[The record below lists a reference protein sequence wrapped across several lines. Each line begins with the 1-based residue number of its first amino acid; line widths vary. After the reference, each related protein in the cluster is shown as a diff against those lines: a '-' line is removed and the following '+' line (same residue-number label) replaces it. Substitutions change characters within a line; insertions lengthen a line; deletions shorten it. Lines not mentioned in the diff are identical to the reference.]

1 MHQCLYSDCSPGYQR
16 DFEQRA
22 KDNARQQFLE
32 DLKDEVLFTL
42 RQDLMKKH
50 YDEEASRA
58 QGQAREDIRNEIIDE
73 EISFLREQ
81 IEIEVAK
88 DWEDA
93 RKEEM
98 MKVWKQEWQD
108 KIDKLRL

>member
-1 MHQCLYSDCSPGYQR
+1 
-16 DFEQRA
+16 
-22 KDNARQQFLE
+22 
-32 DLKDEVLFTL
+32 
-42 RQDLMKKH
+42 MKKH
-50 YDEEASRA
+50 YDEEASSA